1 MKLENEIKLDFKD
14 VLFRPK
20 RSTLSSRNEVQVER
34 EFKFKHSGRSW
45 TGVPIISSNMDT
57 ISSVEMYKELSKKK
71 FLTCFHKYININDII
86 KACQQGFDSQ
96 YFMLSTGIT
105 DKDFVNIQSQVE
117 LLKKNNIETHF
128 ICIDV
133 ANGYMFRLLDFCK
146 KMRSRFPN
154 ITLIAGNV
162 VTREIVEELII
173 NGCVDIIKVGIGS
186 GAVCTTRLQTGV
198 GMPQFSA
205 VLECSDA
212 AHGLNAMII
221 SDGGI
226 CYPGD
231 VGKAFG
237 GGADFV
243 MVGSM
248 LAGTEESP
256 GEVELYQG
264 RYYKS
269 YRGMGSLGA
278 MAQKDGSSDRYF
290 QKTDGE
296 ADKLVPEGIEGRVAY
311 KGPVSAIIHQQ
322 MGGIRSSMGL
332 TGSATI
338 EEMRTKP
345 QFMKIT
351 SAGMGEPHVHD
362 VTITKEAPNY
372 RMG

>member
-1 MKLENEIKLDFKD
+1 MKLETDIKLDFKD

-34 EFKFKHSGRSW
+34 EFKFKHSGRTW

-71 FLTCFHKYININDII
+71 FLTCFHKYINIQDVINVC
-86 KACQQGFDSQ
+86 KQGFDSQ

-105 DKDFVNIQSQVE
+105 DKDFENIQSQVE
-117 LLKKNNIETHF
+117 LLKDNNIETHF

-248 LAGTEESP
+248 LAGHSECPGDMIEEN
-256 GEVELYQG
+256 GKK
-264 RYYKS
+264 YKLFYGMSSDTAMNKYHGGVAS
-269 YRGMGSLGA
+269 YR
-278 MAQKDGSSDRYF
+278 SSEG
-290 QKTDGE
+290 KTV
-296 ADKLVPEGIEGRVAY
+296 KVPY
-311 KGPVSAIIHQQ
+311 KGPVENTLNNIL
-322 MGGIRSSMGL
+322 GGVRSTCTYIGANRL
-332 TGSATI
+332 KDINKCATF
-338 EEMRTKP
+338 MRVNNIVNN
-345 QFMKIT
+345 FY
-351 SAGMGEPHVHD
+351 S
-362 VTITKEAPNY
+362 
-372 RMG
+372 